1 MTHGNTR
8 YPELHDKA
16 ALEEL
21 VNQYGTAARVAHV
34 LGCKRQNADA
44 AMKRFNIKMK
54 RYVLSDE
61 KKRSLRVK

>member
-21 VNQYGTAARVAHV
+21 VKQYGTSTAISKVI
-34 LGCKRQNADA
+34 GCKRQNVCA
-44 AMKRFNIKMK
+44 ALKVHGIRANQDGRMVRF
-54 RYVLSDE
+54 RYN
-61 KKRSLRVK
+61 R